1 VQQRSELAWRRPLDL
16 AARRRLRVQHR
27 RALPAQRDGEAL
39 HAALVADRHVEVVVV
54 VLAHRDEAVQR
65 HARLDEDLDDPRPHR
80 REPSLHG
87 GSVGGGCGHVLSFV
101 DC

>member
-65 HARLDEDLDDPRPHR
+65 HARLDEQPDHAARHR
-80 REPSLHG
+80 REPRLES
-87 GSVGGGCGHVLSFV
+87 GGGVGE
-101 DC
+101 